1 MNIRIASRQSPL
13 ALLQVDEALDALRPH
28 LPTELVIERLSASTI
43 GDHDL
48 TTPLTDASIPDDFF
62 TRELDTI
69 LLVGDADMVVHSAK
83 DLPADIPAGIEVA
96 CLLPAADIRD
106 VLVMKPG
113 ASGEPTVI
121 GTSSARRE
129 AYIRE
134 RWPDA
139 AVQPIRG
146 SIQQRLEQIDA
157 EPGPDGAN
165 AFDALIT
172 AACAMDRLELADR
185 ITSYLPYDPTPDQGR
200 LAVTVRTPVAGSP
213 TESADRELLAA
224 LRRADIRRRAGLVV
238 LLGCPA
244 DLTLLPQRARNYL
257 AAADLVLHD
266 RLVPT
271 SLIDELGDR
280 AVSVGK
286 TGGEPSIP
294 QSEIHRRLLN
304 EAESGKLVVRLH
316 GGEPGIL
323 GHLGETLEF
332 LSGWRIRC
340 DVIPAVSAAQTT
352 AAHARTA
359 LTHRH
364 AGRSITFRSG
374 HGGYADQPLPGPDQG
389 HQAIYMGVGQR
400 ERITNELLAAGWP
413 AETSTIVGERIG
425 YEDEAIHYLKLRELA
440 TAELAT
446 PAVILVGP
454 VGFPHLGY
462 TLFTGTDP
470 EIFLRYGP
478 LLNFPLIRLVGRP
491 LAERQAAFAAALP
504 EIDGIIFPSRFA
516 VGCVIE
522 ALFAS
527 GASGASGSSGDVRQL
542 AGKRL
547 LAVGPATAA
556 ALAEHGLRAD
566 AAPDNF
572 GGAAALASE
581 LGPEFQGRYLY
592 PCSSA
597 APTEKRVAAMAAAGI
612 ELQPEVFYTNESV
625 RHERLP
631 RLPFPRVLF
640 TSGSTVRSYFTQ
652 FPAERE
658 ADRRWIAVG
667 TSTLKVLDELGVSG
681 EILVK

>member
-1 MNIRIASRQSPL
+1 MKIRVASRQSPL
-13 ALLQVDEALDALRPH
+13 ALLQVGEALEALRPY
-28 LPTELVIERLSASTI
+28 LPADLEVEHLSAKTI
-43 GDHDL
+43 GDRDL
-48 TTPLTDASIPDDFF
+48 KTPLTDASIPDDFF

-69 LLVGDADMVVHSAK
+69 LLAGDADMVVHSAK
-83 DLPADIPAGIEVA
+83 DLPDVIPDGITVA

-106 VLVMKPG
+106 VLVLREGVDLGDP
-113 ASGEPTVI
+113 AAEPTVLA
-121 GTSSARRE
+121 TSSARRE

-134 RWPDA
+134 RWPEA
-139 AVQPIRG
+139 KVQPIRG
-146 SIQQRLEQIDA
+146 SIQQRLEQVDA
-157 EPGPDGAN
+157 EPGPNGEN
-165 AFDALIT
+165 AYDALIT
-172 AACAMDRLELADR
+172 AACALDRLELTHR
-185 ITSYLPYDPTPDQGR
+185 ISRYLPYDPTPDQGR
-200 LAVTVRTPVAGSP
+200 LAVTVRTPNDDSP
-213 TESADRELLAA
+213 TASADRALLTA
-224 LRRADIRRRAGLVV
+224 LHQADIRRRAGLVV

-266 RLVPT
+266 RLVPAP
-271 SLIDELGDR
+271 LIAELGER

-286 TGGEPSIP
+286 TGGQASIP
-294 QSEIHRRLLN
+294 QSEIHRRVLE

-340 DVIPAVSAAQTT
+340 DVIPAVSAAQTA

-374 HGGYADQPLPGPDQG
+374 HAAGYAGERTPGPEQG

-400 ERITNELLAAGWP
+400 ERITKELLEAGWP

-425 YEDEAIHYLKLRELA
+425 YEDEAIHYLKLRDLA
-440 TAELAT
+440 TTHLET

-478 LLNFPLIRLVGRP
+478 LLHFPLIRLARTP
-491 LAERQAAFAAALP
+491 IAERQAALRSAL
-504 EIDGIIFPSRFA
+504 EAGLDGIIFPSRYA
-516 VGCVIE
+516 VGCMIE
-522 ALFAS
+522 ALFA
-527 GASGASGSSGDVRQL
+527 SGDVRQL

-572 GGAAALASE
+572 GGAAALAAE

-597 APTEKRVAAMAAAGI
+597 APTEKRVAAMAGADI
-612 ELQPEVFYTNESV
+612 ELLPQVFYNNESV
-625 RHERLP
+625 SHEALP

-640 TSGSTVRSYFTQ
+640 TSGSTVRSYFNQ
-652 FPAERE
+652 FPDERT
-658 ADRRWIAVG
+658 AARRWIAVG
-667 TSTLKVLDELGVSG
+667 TSTLKVMDELGVSG

>member
-1 MNIRIASRQSPL
+1 MKIRAASRQSPL
-13 ALLQVDEALDALRPH
+13 ALLQVGEALDALRPH
-28 LPTELVIERLSASTI
+28 LPNDLEIERISSETI
-43 GDHDL
+43 GDRDL
-48 TTPLTDASIPDDFF
+48 TTPLTDLSIPDDFF
-62 TRELDTI
+62 TRELDAI
-69 LLVGDADMVVHSAK
+69 LLSGDADMVVHSAK
-83 DLPADIPAGIEVA
+83 DLPREIPAGITVA

-106 VLVMKPG
+106 VLVMRE
-113 ASGEPTVI
+113 GEDGTTEPQLI

-134 RWPDA
+134 RWPQA
-139 AVQPIRG
+139 NVQPIRG
-146 SIQQRLEQIDA
+146 SIQQRLAQIDA
-157 EPGPDGAN
+157 EPGPDGEN
-165 AFDALIT
+165 AYDALIT
-172 AACAMDRLELADR
+172 AACALDRLQLAHR

-200 LAVTVRTPVAGSP
+200 LAVTVRTPKKDSP
-213 TESADRELLAA
+213 TEAADRELLTA
-224 LRRADIRRRAGLVV
+224 LQAADIRRRAGLVV
-238 LLGCPA
+238 MLGCPA
-244 DLTLLPQRARNYL
+244 DLTLLPQRAHNYL

-266 RLVPT
+266 RLVPEA
-271 SLIDELGDR
+271 LIVELGER

-286 TGGEPSIP
+286 TGGQPSIP
-294 QSEIHRRLLN
+294 QSEIHRRMLN

-340 DVIPAVSAAQTT
+340 DVIPAVSAAQTA

-374 HGGYADQPLPGPDQG
+374 HAAGYDSDAMPGPQQG

-425 YEDEAIHYLKLRELA
+425 YEDEAIHYLNLSKLAGTEL
-440 TAELAT
+440 ET

-478 LLNFPLIRLVGRP
+478 LLHFPLIRLVRTP
-491 LAERQAAFAAALP
+491 IAERQAALGSAMEAGL
-504 EIDGIIFPSRFA
+504 EGIIFPSRFA
-516 VGCVIE
+516 VACVIE
-522 ALFAS
+522 ALFA
-527 GASGASGSSGDVRQL
+527 AGDVRQL
-542 AGKRL
+542 AGKHL

-556 ALAEHGLRAD
+556 ALAQQGLRAD

-572 GGAAALASE
+572 GGAAALAAE

-592 PCSSA
+592 PCSNA
-597 APTEKRVAAMAAAGI
+597 APTEKRVAAMASAGI
-612 ELQPEVFYTNESV
+612 ELLPQVFYTNESV
-625 RHERLP
+625 THDRLP

-640 TSGSTVRSYFTQ
+640 TSGSTVRAYFKQ
-652 FPAERE
+652 FPEERT
-658 ADRRWIAVG
+658 AARRWIAVG
-667 TSTLKVLDELGVSG
+667 TSTLKVLDELGVAG